1 MQQQQRFILA
11 LVVSAAVLILWG
23 YLSPKPPQPNV
34 NANANANAQPSAP
47 GSPQPT
53 SQPSAQSPAQ
63 SPAQSKPSV
72 TPGTAQA
79 AASPTPAVD
88 NTPPRKLHIVTP
100 LYEATLDTRGA
111 VATSWILKK
120 NKSTGRGIFAASS
133 TRNNPKPLE
142 LITTPPAGV
151 APDQLYQ
158 PLRLVTG
165 DAALDAAL
173 ATRNFKVRWA
183 NDENYGSGDATIE
196 IESTSERQQRLEPEF
211 PEERIDFVLHDDAT
225 GLDVTKSITF
235 FADRYSVEIE
245 VKLTRNNQP
254 VPLASLA
261 IGPSIGDQGIDKY
274 TFYLYAPEG
283 IGVVNGAAQRINSLE
298 VHSDRRNT
306 GLFNRLFEWIG
317 AKAPALKP
325 VDHETVDGG
334 VQWAGVGDTYFAMI
348 AVPPKPLAGLE
359 YRTVSYQQKVN
370 DKPEERLL
378 ITALVPVPTDGSKTQ
393 LYVGAKDHRLLDE
406 AGKEIVKAGG
416 PQVDL
421 GEAINY
427 GFLAWMRRS
436 LAVPILFAINALQRL
451 TGSWGVAIILF
462 TIFIYSLFFPLKW
475 QSSRKMKK
483 AQKYAPR
490 MKELQEKLKS
500 MKSTDPRMKE
510 LQMEQL
516 RLMKEANPLGG
527 CLPLLIQMPFLF
539 ALYSAIT
546 ISIDFRQATFLWI
559 PDLSGPEP
567 YFLYFLRILPIMFTG
582 SMIVLQLLTPQPSA
596 DPLQRK
602 MMAIGMPLFMLYI
615 LWSAPAGLLLYWLVG
630 NIVGFL
636 QQFII
641 NRMTKEEAPPPDEK
655 GAKKKPPKKLKP
667 AEA

>member
-1 MQQQQRFILA
+1 
-11 LVVSAAVLILWG
+11 
-23 YLSPKPPQPNV
+23 
-34 NANANANAQPSAP
+34 
-47 GSPQPT
+47 
-53 SQPSAQSPAQ
+53 
-63 SPAQSKPSV
+63 
-72 TPGTAQA
+72 
-79 AASPTPAVD
+79 
-88 NTPPRKLHIVTP
+88 
-100 LYEATLDTRGA
+100 
-111 VATSWILKK
+111 
-120 NKSTGRGIFAASS
+120 
-133 TRNNPKPLE
+133 
-142 LITTPPAGV
+142 
-151 APDQLYQ
+151 
-158 PLRLVTG
+158 
-165 DAALDAAL
+165 
-173 ATRNFKVRWA
+173 
-183 NDENYGSGDATIE
+183 
-196 IESTSERQQRLEPEF
+196 
-211 PEERIDFVLHDDAT
+211 
-225 GLDVTKSITF
+225 
-235 FADRYSVEIE
+235 
-245 VKLTRNNQP
+245 
-254 VPLASLA
+254 
-261 IGPSIGDQGIDKY
+261 
-274 TFYLYAPEG
+274 
-283 IGVVNGAAQRINSLE
+283 
-298 VHSDRRNT
+298 
-306 GLFNRLFEWIG
+306 
-317 AKAPALKP
+317 
-325 VDHETVDGG
+325 
-334 VQWAGVGDTYFAMI
+334 MI
-348 AVPPKPLAGLE
+348 AVPSKPLTGLE

-378 ITALVPVPTDGSKTQ
+378 ITALVPVSTDGSKTQ
-393 LYVGAKDHRLLDE
+393 LYVGAKDHRLLDD
-406 AGKEIVKAGG
+406 AGKEIAQAGG
-416 PQVDL
+416 PKVDL

-436 LAVPILFAINALQRL
+436 LAVPILWSINTLQKL
-451 TGSWGVAIILF
+451 TGSYGVAIILF

-567 YFLYFLRILPIMFTG
+567 YFFYFLRILPIMFCG

-641 NRMTKEEAPPPDEK
+641 NRLTKEEPPAPDEK
-655 GAKKKPPKKLKP
+655 GARKKPPKKLSP
-667 AEA
+667 ANA

>member
-1 MQQQQRFILA
+1 M
-11 LVVSAAVLILWG
+11 
-23 YLSPKPPQPNV
+23 
-34 NANANANAQPSAP
+34 
-47 GSPQPT
+47 
-53 SQPSAQSPAQ
+53 
-63 SPAQSKPSV
+63 
-72 TPGTAQA
+72 
-79 AASPTPAVD
+79 
-88 NTPPRKLHIVTP
+88 
-100 LYEATLDTRGA
+100 YEATLDTRGA

-120 NKSTGRGIFAASS
+120 NKSTGRPILAASS

-142 LITTPPAGV
+142 LITTPPAGIG
-151 APDQLYQ
+151 PDQLFQ

-165 DAALDAAL
+165 DAALDSPL
-173 ATRNFKVRWA
+173 ASRNFKISGGSA
-183 NDENYGSGDATIE
+183 ESGDETINVP
-196 IESTSERQQRLEPEF
+196 SASK
-211 PEERIDFVLHDDAT
+211 RIDFVLHDDAT
-225 GLDVTKSITF
+225 GLDATKSITF
-235 FADRYSVEIE
+235 FADRYSAEIE
-245 VKLTRNNQP
+245 VKLTRNQQP
-254 VPLASLA
+254 VPQASLA

-274 TFYLYAPEG
+274 TFYLYSPEG
-283 IGVVNGAAQRINSLE
+283 IAVTNGAAQRINSIE
-298 VHSDRRNT
+298 VHSDRVNT
-306 GLFNRLFEWIG
+306 GLINRLLEGISL
-317 AKAPALKP
+317 KAVVNKP
-325 VDHETVDGG
+325 PDHEKVDGG

-348 AVPPKPLAGLE
+348 AVPPKSLGGLE
-359 YRTVSYQQKVN
+359 YRTVSYQQKTN

-378 ITALVPVPTDGSKTQ
+378 ITALVPVPTDGSKTE
-393 LYVGAKDHRLLDE
+393 LYVGPKDHRLLATASE
-406 AGKEIVKAGG
+406 EIKQAGG

-436 LAVPILFAINALQRL
+436 LAVPILFSINALQRL
-451 TGSWGVAIILF
+451 TGSYGIAIILF

-546 ISIDFRQATFLWI
+546 ISIDFRQASFLWI

-602 MMAIGMPLFMLYI
+602 MMAVGMPLFMLYI

-641 NRMTKEEAPPPDEK
+641 NRMTKEEPPPPDAK
-655 GAKKKPPKKLKP
+655 GVKKKPPKKLSP
-667 AEA
+667 ANA

>member
-1 MQQQQRFILA
+1 MQQQQRFVLA
-11 LVVSAAVLILWG
+11 LVASAAVLILWS
-23 YLSPKPPQPNV
+23 YLFPPVKPPLPNA
-34 NANANANAQPSAP
+34 NANANANAQPSTQ

-53 SQPSAQSPAQ
+53 SQPTT
-63 SPAQSKPSV
+63 QSKPSM
-72 TPGTAQA
+72 TPATAPA
-79 AASPTPAVD
+79 APSPAVD
-88 NTPPRKLHIVTP
+88 NTPQRKLHIVTP

-120 NKSTGRGIFAASS
+120 NKSTGRPILAASS

-142 LITTPPAGV
+142 LITTPPAGI
-151 APDQLYQ
+151 APDQLFQ

-165 DAALDAAL
+165 DAALDSPL
-173 ATRNFKVRWA
+173 ASRNFKISGGSA
-183 NDENYGSGDATIE
+183 ESGDETINVP
-196 IESTSERQQRLEPEF
+196 SASK
-211 PEERIDFVLHDDAT
+211 RIDFVLHDDAT
-225 GLDVTKSITF
+225 GLDATKSITF
-235 FADRYSVEIE
+235 FADRYSAEIE
-245 VKLTRNNQP
+245 VKLTRNQQP
-254 VPLASLA
+254 VPQASLA

-283 IGVVNGAAQRINSLE
+283 IAVTNGAAQRINSIE
-298 VHSDRRNT
+298 AHSDRVNT
-306 GLFNRLFEWIG
+306 GLINRLLEGISL
-317 AKAPALKP
+317 KAVVNKP
-325 VDHETVDGG
+325 PDHEKVDGG

-348 AVPPKPLAGLE
+348 AVPPKSLGGLE
-359 YRTVSYQQKVN
+359 YRTVSYQQKTN

-378 ITALVPVPTDGSKTQ
+378 ITALVPVPTDGSKTE
-393 LYVGAKDHRLLDE
+393 LYVGPKDHRLLATASE
-406 AGKEIVKAGG
+406 EIKQAGG

-436 LAVPILFAINALQRL
+436 LAVPILFSINALQRL
-451 TGSWGVAIILF
+451 TGSYGIAIILF

-546 ISIDFRQATFLWI
+546 ISIDFRQASFLWI

-602 MMAIGMPLFMLYI
+602 MMAVGMPLFMLYI

-641 NRMTKEEAPPPDEK
+641 NRMTKEEPPPPDAK
-655 GAKKKPPKKLKP
+655 GVKKKPPKKLSP
-667 AEA
+667 ANA

>member
-1 MQQQQRFILA
+1 MQQQQRFIVA
-11 LVVSAAVLILWG
+11 LVASAAVLILWS
-23 YLSPKPPQPNV
+23 YLFPPVKPPL
-34 NANANANAQPSAP
+34 NANANANAQLSAP

-53 SQPSAQSPAQ
+53 SQPT
-63 SPAQSKPSV
+63 AQSKPSV
-72 TPGTAQA
+72 TPATAPA

-88 NTPPRKLHIVTP
+88 NTPQRKLHVVTP

-133 TRNNPKPLE
+133 TKNKPKPLE
-142 LITTPPAGV
+142 LITTPPAGI
-151 APDQLYQ
+151 APDQLFQ

-165 DAALDAAL
+165 DAALDGAL
-173 ATRNFKVRWA
+173 ASRNFKISGGA
-183 NDENYGSGDATIE
+183 AESGDETIDVP
-196 IESTSERQQRLEPEF
+196 SASK
-211 PEERIDFVLHDDAT
+211 RIDFVLHDEAT
-225 GLDVTKSITF
+225 GLDATKSITF

-245 VKLTRNNQP
+245 VKLTRNQQP
-254 VPLASLA
+254 VPSASLA

-274 TFYLYAPEG
+274 TFYLYVPEG
-283 IGVVNGAAQRINSLE
+283 IAVVNGAAQRINSVE

-306 GLFNRLFEWIG
+306 GLINRLLEG
-317 AKAPALKP
+317 LSLKAVVNKP

-348 AVPPKPLAGLE
+348 AVPSKPLAGLE
-359 YRTVSYQQKVN
+359 YRTVSYEQKTN
-370 DKPEERLL
+370 DKPEQRLL
-378 ITALVPVPTDGSKTQ
+378 ITALVPVPTDGSKTE

-406 AGKEIVKAGG
+406 AGKEIAKAGG

-436 LAVPILFAINALQRL
+436 LAVPILFSINALQRL
-451 TGSWGVAIILF
+451 TGSYGVAIILF

-490 MKELQEKLKS
+490 MKELQATLKG
-500 MKSTDPRMKE
+500 MKQSDPRMKE
-510 LQMEQL
+510 LQKEQL

-641 NRMTKEEAPPPDEK
+641 NRLTKEEPPPPDEK
-655 GAKKKPPKKLKP
+655 GGKKKPPKKLRP

>member
-1 MQQQQRFILA
+1 M
-11 LVVSAAVLILWG
+11 
-23 YLSPKPPQPNV
+23 
-34 NANANANAQPSAP
+34 
-47 GSPQPT
+47 
-53 SQPSAQSPAQ
+53 
-63 SPAQSKPSV
+63 
-72 TPGTAQA
+72 
-79 AASPTPAVD
+79 PAVD
-88 NTPPRKLHIVTP
+88 NTPQRKFHIVTP

-133 TRNNPKPLE
+133 TKNNPKPLE
-142 LITTPPAGV
+142 LISPPPAGI
-151 APDQLYQ
+151 APDQLFQ

-165 DAALDAAL
+165 DAALDGAL
-173 ATRNFKVRWA
+173 ASRNFKISGGSA
-183 NDENYGSGDATIE
+183 ESGDETIDV
-196 IESTSERQQRLEPEF
+196 SSASQ
-211 PEERIDFVLHDDAT
+211 RIDFVLHDDAT
-225 GLDVTKSITF
+225 GLDATKTITF
-235 FADRYSVEIE
+235 FADRYSAEIE
-245 VKLTRNNQP
+245 VKLSRNQQP
-254 VPLASLA
+254 VPQASLA
-261 IGPSIGDQGIDKY
+261 IGPNIGDQGIDKY

-283 IGVVNGAAQRINSLE
+283 IAVVNGAAQRINSVE
-298 VHSDRRNT
+298 VHSDRVNT
-306 GLFNRLFEWIG
+306 GFINRLLEGISL
-317 AKAPALKP
+317 KAVVNKP
-325 VDHETVDGG
+325 PDHEKVDGG

-359 YRTVSYQQKVN
+359 YRTVSYQQKIN

-378 ITALVPVPTDGSKTQ
+378 ITALVPVPTDGSKTE
-393 LYVGAKDHRLLDE
+393 LYVGPKDHRLLKTASE
-406 AGKEIVKAGG
+406 EIKQAGG

-436 LAVPILFAINALQRL
+436 LAVPILYSINTLQKL
-451 TGSWGVAIILF
+451 TGSYGVAIILF

-490 MKELQEKLKS
+490 MKELQATLKG
-500 MKSTDPRMKE
+500 MKQSDPRMKE

-567 YFLYFLRILPIMFTG
+567 YFLYFLRVLPIMFTG

-602 MMAIGMPLFMLYI
+602 MMAVGMPLFMLYI

-641 NRMTKEEAPPPDEK
+641 NRLTKEEPPPPDEK

>member
-1 MQQQQRFILA
+1 MDMSVYSGAKSSDDLTIN
-11 LVVSAAVLILWG
+11 I
-23 YLSPKPPQPNV
+23 PN
-34 NANANANAQPSAP
+34 
-47 GSPQPT
+47 GSEQ
-53 SQPSAQSPAQ
+53 
-63 SPAQSKPSV
+63 
-72 TPGTAQA
+72 
-79 AASPTPAVD
+79 VD
-88 NTPPRKLHIVTP
+88 FT
-100 LYEATLDTRGA
+100 
-111 VATSWILKK
+111 
-120 NKSTGRGIFAASS
+120 
-133 TRNNPKPLE
+133 
-142 LITTPPAGV
+142 
-151 APDQLYQ
+151 
-158 PLRLVTG
+158 
-165 DAALDAAL
+165 
-173 ATRNFKVRWA
+173 
-183 NDENYGSGDATIE
+183 
-196 IESTSERQQRLEPEF
+196 
-211 PEERIDFVLHDDAT
+211 LHDDTT
-225 GLDVTKSITF
+225 GLDATKTVTF

-245 VKLTRNNQP
+245 VKLTRNQQP
-254 VPLASLA
+254 VSPVSLA

-274 TFYLYAPEG
+274 SFYLYAPEG
-283 IGVVNGAAQRINSLE
+283 IAVVNGAAQRINAVE
-298 VHSDRRNT
+298 VHSDRVNT
-306 GLFNRLFEWIG
+306 GLINRLLEGISL
-317 AKAPALKP
+317 KAVVNKPA
-325 VDHETVDGG
+325 DREIVDGG

-378 ITALVPVPTDGSKTQ
+378 ITALVPVPTDGSKTE
-393 LYVGAKDHRLLDE
+393 LYVGPKDHRLLATASE
-406 AGKEIVKAGG
+406 EIKQAGG

-436 LAVPILFAINALQRL
+436 LAVPILFSINALQRL
-451 TGSWGVAIILF
+451 TGSYGVAIILF

-490 MKELQEKLKS
+490 MKELQEKLKG
-500 MKSTDPRMKE
+500 MKQSDPRMKE

-567 YFLYFLRILPIMFTG
+567 YFLYFLRILPIMFCG

-602 MMAIGMPLFMLYI
+602 MMAVGMPLFMLYI

-641 NRMTKEEAPPPDEK
+641 NRMTKEEEPPPPDAK
-655 GAKKKPPKKLKP
+655 GAKKKSPKKLKP

>member
-11 LVVSAAVLILWG
+11 LVASAAVLILWS
-23 YLSPKPPQPNV
+23 YLFPPVKPPQPNA

-53 SQPSAQSPAQ
+53 SQPSAQSSAQ
-63 SPAQSKPSV
+63 PSAQSKPSV
-72 TPGTAQA
+72 TPATAPA
-79 AASPTPAVD
+79 AASPAPAVD
-88 NTPPRKLHIVTP
+88 NTPQRKLRVVTP
-100 LYEATLDTRGA
+100 LYEVTFDTRGA

-133 TRNNPKPLE
+133 TRNNPKQLE
-142 LITTPPAGV
+142 LITSPPAGI

-165 DAALDAAL
+165 DAALDGAL
-173 ATRNFKVRWA
+173 ASRNFRISGSA
-183 NDENYGSGDATIE
+183 AESGDETLDVSGAPK
-196 IESTSERQQRLEPEF
+196 RV
-211 PEERIDFVLHDDAT
+211 DFVLHDDAT
-225 GLDVTKSITF
+225 GLDSTKSITF
-235 FADRYSVEIE
+235 FADRYSAEIE
-245 VKLTRNNQP
+245 VKLTRNQQP
-254 VPLASLA
+254 VSPVSLA

-274 TFYLYAPEG
+274 SFYLYAPEG
-283 IGVVNGAAQRINSLE
+283 IAVVNGAAQRLNSIE

-306 GLFNRLFEWIG
+306 GMFNRLFEWIG
-317 AKAPALKP
+317 AKAPAMKP
-325 VDHETVDGG
+325 PDHEPIDGG

-359 YRTVSYQQKVN
+359 YRTVSYQQKTN

-378 ITALVPVPTDGSKTQ
+378 ITALVPVPTDGSKTE
-393 LYVGAKDHRLLDE
+393 LYVGPKDHRLL
-406 AGKEIVKAGG
+406 ATASAEIKQAGG

-427 GFLAWMRRS
+427 GFLAGMRRF
-436 LAVPILFAINALQRL
+436 LAVPILFSINALQRL
-451 TGSWGVAIILF
+451 TGSYGVAIILF

-490 MKELQEKLKS
+490 MKELQATLKG
-500 MKSTDPRMKE
+500 MKQSDPRMKE

-567 YFLYFLRILPIMFTG
+567 YFLYFLRVLPIMFCG

-641 NRMTKEEAPPPDEK
+641 NRMTKEEPPPPDEK

>member
-1 MQQQQRFILA
+1 MQQQQRFLLA
-11 LVVSAAVLILWG
+11 LVASAAVLILWS
-23 YLSPKPPQPNV
+23 YLSPPVKPPQP
-34 NANANANAQPSAP
+34 NANANANAQQSPQ

-53 SQPSAQSPAQ
+53 SQPTAQSIPSATPSTAKSAP
-63 SPAQSKPSV
+63 SPA
-72 TPGTAQA
+72 
-79 AASPTPAVD
+79 PAVD
-88 NTPPRKLHIVTP
+88 NIPQRKLHIVTP
-100 LYEATLDTRGA
+100 LYEVTFDTRGA

-120 NKSTGRGIFAASS
+120 NKNSGREIYAANSTK
-133 TRNNPKPLE
+133 NNPKPLE
-142 LITTPPAGV
+142 LITTPPAGI
-151 APDQLYQ
+151 APDQLFQ

-165 DAALDAAL
+165 DTALDGAL
-173 ATRNFKVRWA
+173 ASRNFKISGGGA
-183 NDENYGSGDATIE
+183 AESGDETLDVPSA
-196 IESTSERQQRLEPEF
+196 SK
-211 PEERIDFVLHDDAT
+211 RIDFVLHDDAT
-225 GLDVTKSITF
+225 GLDATKSITF
-235 FADRYSVEIE
+235 FADRYSAEIE
-245 VKLTRNNQP
+245 VKLTRNQQS
-254 VPLASLA
+254 VPKASLA

-274 TFYLYAPEG
+274 SVYLYAPEG
-283 IGVVNGAAQRINSLE
+283 IAGTNGVAQRINSVE
-298 VHSDRRNT
+298 VHSDRVNT
-306 GLFNRLFEWIG
+306 GFINRLLEGISL
-317 AKAPALKP
+317 KAVVNKP
-325 VDHETVDGG
+325 PDHEKVDGG

-359 YRTVSYQQKVN
+359 YRTVSYQQKTN

-378 ITALVPVPTDGSKTQ
+378 ITALIPVSTDGSKTE
-393 LYVGAKDHRLLDE
+393 LYVGPKDHRLLTTASE
-406 AGKEIVKAGG
+406 EIKQAGG

-436 LAVPILFAINALQRL
+436 LAVPILYSINTLQKL
-451 TGSWGVAIILF
+451 TGSYGVAIILF

-490 MKELQEKLKS
+490 MKELQATLKG
-500 MKSTDPRMKE
+500 MKQSDPRMKE

-546 ISIDFRQATFLWI
+546 ISIDFRQASFLWI

-567 YFLYFLRILPIMFTG
+567 YFLYFLRVLPILFAG

-641 NRMTKEEAPPPDEK
+641 NRLTKEEPPPPDEK